1 MSSKPYKGFSPK
13 WYTEKPPAGSY
24 RSILKWGDPEFNKVP
39 KETLYKMIKDTFH
52 LTDEDFSQYREL
64 GLEQVKFDLPTG
76 LSDEQLA
83 RFAAIVGADNVKT
96 DDYSRLSV
104 AYGKTMYDLLRLR
117 KRIVE
122 NVPGAVLYP
131 ENKEQIQQIVTYCD
145 EQRIPVYV
153 YGGGSSVTRGV
164 EAMKG
169 GVTLDMRRHFNKVLD
184 FNETD
189 QTITV
194 EAGMSGPQL
203 ERCSTTPSS
212 AWARTAPIPAGI
224 FRRALSTAVWAAGW
238 SPAAPG
244 QNSTYY
250 GKIEDIVLGQEY
262 ATPVGTVKTDA
273 YPARPP
279 APPSTRS

>member
-104 AYGKTMYDLLRLR
+104 AYGTTMYDLLRLR
-117 KRIVE
+117 KRIL
-122 NVPGAVLYP
+122 N
-131 ENKEQIQQIVTYCD
+131 NSM
-145 EQRIPVYV
+145 R
-153 YGGGSSVTRGV
+153 
-164 EAMKG
+164 MKA
-169 GVTLDMRRHFNKVLD
+169 NAK
-184 FNETD
+184 
-189 QTITV
+189 
-194 EAGMSGPQL
+194 
-203 ERCSTTPSS
+203 
-212 AWARTAPIPAGI
+212 
-224 FRRALSTAVWAAGW
+224 
-238 SPAAPG
+238 
-244 QNSTYY
+244 
-250 GKIEDIVLGQEY
+250 K
-262 ATPVGTVKTDA
+262 
-273 YPARPP
+273 
-279 APPSTRS
+279 